1 MRLTPKQLQS
11 LQNLPVSNN
20 HESNVNGR
28 VKRALVNTTR
38 LWPNNRIPYIM
49 TPRVFNETQTKE
61 IMKAINEWQNH
72 TCIKFEPANQTDE
85 NYVDFDDGAGCS
97 SNVGM
102 IGGVQIVYLAESCR
116 KKRLIIHELGH
127 VIGYS
132 HEQSRPDRD
141 DYVEIMTANIK
152 EQRLF
157 NFKKLLPE
165 GFFNYTPY
173 DYTSIMHYGKTYF
186 SANNQTTMRTKNP
199 AYQDIIGTVKNVSF
213 YDIKDV
219 NIMYNCAGH
228 CQNKPICPGEA
239 FVGKD
244 CKCWC
249 PGKGDNPFVYCSSD
263 PVTPTTTNSPSVA
276 RQQVININID
286 ININI

>member
-1 MRLTPKQLQS
+1 M
-11 LQNLPVSNN
+11 V
-20 HESNVNGR
+20 
-28 VKRALVNTTR
+28 
-38 LWPNNRIPYIM
+38 
-49 TPRVFNETQTKE
+49 
-61 IMKAINEWQNH
+61 
-72 TCIKFEPANQTDE
+72 
-85 NYVDFDDGAGCS
+85 
-97 SNVGM
+97 
-102 IGGVQIVYLAESCR
+102 GGVQIVYLAESCR
-116 KKRLIIHELGH
+116 KKRLILHELGH

-152 EQRLF
+152 EQRLS
-157 NFKKLLPE
+157 NFRKLLPE
-165 GFFNYTPY
+165 TFANYTPY

-263 PVTPTTTNSPSVA
+263 PVTPATTNSPSVA
-276 RQQVININID
+276 RHTFLFHVNNITEGFSSTHWCPFIIQSRFLSSTTTSTLTMNNKNNTI
-286 ININI
+286 